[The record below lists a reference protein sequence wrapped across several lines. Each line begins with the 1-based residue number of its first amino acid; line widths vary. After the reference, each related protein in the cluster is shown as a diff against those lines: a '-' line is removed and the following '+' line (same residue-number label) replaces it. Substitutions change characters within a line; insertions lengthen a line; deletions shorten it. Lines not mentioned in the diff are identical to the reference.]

1 MKKLLNLALVAS
13 AISISGAALAD
24 ESYSNFPT
32 ISSEFKTRELCQSW
46 LGEKTAKYGE
56 RIIANASGCESVRV
70 RLMSSGSTHAPSYKT
85 IIKGTVVLDTL

>member
-13 AISISGAALAD
+13 AISISGAALAE

-46 LGEKTAKYGE
+46 LSEKTAKYGE
-56 RIIANASGCESVRV
+56 RIIASASGCESVRV
-70 RLMSSGSTHAPSYKT
+70 RAVTSGSTHAPSFKT
-85 IIKGTVVLDTL
+85 EIKGRVVLDTL